1 MIDLN
6 CDLGEDPSAA
16 GVALDAALCEVVTSI
31 NVACGGHAGDA
42 MSMSRLARAARERG
56 LALGAHPSFP
66 DRAGFGRTELAI
78 DSDTLEDSLRTQLL
92 ALGTAAS
99 REGATI
105 SHIKAHGALYH
116 ATMRDAAHTNDAHA
130 DSQGDAQGSTQGTA
144 RALLSAITSI
154 AGCAGFAASPRVVVQ
169 AGPLGDALE
178 ACCIASSLEVSREA
192 FADRAYE
199 PGGALRAR
207 SLPGALID
215 DADRAAAQAVEI
227 ALHERVTLADGSSL
241 AMHADTLC
249 VHSDS
254 PHALEIARAVRAALE
269 KADMIRA

>member
-1 MIDLN
+1 
-6 CDLGEDPSAA
+6 
-16 GVALDAALCEVVTSI
+16 
-31 NVACGGHAGDA
+31 
-42 MSMSRLARAARERG
+42 
-56 LALGAHPSFP
+56 
-66 DRAGFGRTELAI
+66 
-78 DSDTLEDSLRTQLL
+78 
-92 ALGTAAS
+92 
-99 REGATI
+99 
-105 SHIKAHGALYH
+105 
-116 ATMRDAAHTNDAHA
+116 MRDAAHTNDAHA

-178 ACCIASSLEVSREA
+178 ACCIASNLEVSREA
-192 FADRAYE
+192 FTDRAYE
-199 PGGALRAR
+199 PGGTLRAR

>member
-1 MIDLN
+1 
-6 CDLGEDPSAA
+6 
-16 GVALDAALCEVVTSI
+16 
-31 NVACGGHAGDA
+31 
-42 MSMSRLARAARERG
+42 
-56 LALGAHPSFP
+56 
-66 DRAGFGRTELAI
+66 
-78 DSDTLEDSLRTQLL
+78 
-92 ALGTAAS
+92 
-99 REGATI
+99 
-105 SHIKAHGALYH
+105 
-116 ATMRDAAHTNDAHA
+116 
-130 DSQGDAQGSTQGTA
+130 
-144 RALLSAITSI
+144 
-154 AGCAGFAASPRVVVQ
+154 VQ

-178 ACCIASSLEVSREA
+178 ACCIASNLEVSREA
-192 FADRAYE
+192 FTDRAYE
-199 PGGALRAR
+199 PGGTLRAR